1 MESRL
6 FDRVVRRRAI
16 CTIAAVILLLILE
29 KAGAECARH
38 GFDTLAA
45 WLGFVTD
52 IVKLTLLVLLSVVL
66 IGMSRQT
73 IRRRAVCVI
82 VVALLFPILQRTG
95 IECSQ
100 HGFALAGSLLISAA
114 NLLKPAFLVLLV
126 VLFVA
131 LTRLHPDRWVQLLL
145 GVLCLPVFLISC
157 ATTVSSGRIILN
169 ASRPTRPDRLMRDLT
184 TVGRLTDLA
193 NEMIQKQ
200 RITWVGNTRYRFVF
214 AIRYGNADYQFAS
227 THIPQPHDFRTP
239 VDAEDMSKVH
249 HVNLPFMR
257 QALKPTDKVLL
268 DPNDYAFCE
277 RASRI
282 IRRIGFDNVMLYPEH
297 NMVQFQI
304 YDFLGW
310 DNGWRY
316 VYYFSPT
323 GTLPEDFTYT
333 QQLNATWYFGRKPR
347 FSD

>member
-1 MESRL
+1 MRILPS
-6 FDRVVRRRAI
+6 DKIVRRRTI
-16 CTIAAVILLLILE
+16 GTIAVVILVLILE
-29 KAGAECARH
+29 KVGAECERQASY
-38 GFDTLAA
+38 TLAT
-45 WLGFVTD
+45 WLEFVTG
-52 IVKLTLLVLLSVVL
+52 IVKLELLILLPIVL

-82 VVALLFPILQRTG
+82 VVGLLFPILQRIG

-100 HGFALAGSLLISAA
+100 YGFTLAGSCLISAA
-114 NLLKPAFLVLLV
+114 NLLKPTFLILLV

-131 LTRLHPDRWVQLLL
+131 LARLHPNRWVQFLL

-157 ATTVSSGRIILN
+157 ATTVSSGRIMLN
-169 ASRPTRPDRLMRDLT
+169 ASRPTRPDRFMRDQAA
-184 TVGRLTDLA
+184 VGRLTDLA
-193 NEMIQKQ
+193 NEMIEKQ
-200 RITWVGNTRYRFVF
+200 RITWVGNSRYRFVF
-214 AIRYGNADYQFAS
+214 DIRYGNVDYQFAS

-249 HVNLPFMR
+249 HVNLPFLS
-257 QALKPTDKVLL
+257 QALEPTDQVLL

-297 NMVQFQI
+297 NVVQFQI

-310 DNGWRY
+310 DTGWRH
-316 VYYFSPT
+316 VYYFSPS
-323 GTLPEDFTYT
+323 GTLPADFTWD
-333 QQLNATWYFGRKPR
+333 QQLNANWYFARKPR